1 MADPDTDK
9 TRQAAD
15 KTPNAEA
22 PRQDAEGLQGQA
34 NPMLDTASRVSQEAM
49 RRTSEG
55 SAMARRTAASR

>member
-22 PRQDAEGLQGQA
+22 PRQDADGLQAKG
-34 NPMLDTASRVSQEAM
+34 M
-49 RRTSEG
+49 
-55 SAMARRTAASR
+55 SAARAIGTP

>member
-22 PRQDAEGLQGQA
+22 PRQDCQS
-34 NPMLDTASRVSQEAM
+34 ASESGFFVLLCAPAGIE
-49 RRTSEG
+49 
-55 SAMARRTAASR
+55 